1 MSFSETPPDGNFEV
15 TTRPASPVERD
26 PLQEIIEA
34 NRAYVEKFGE
44 FTVPADAISDVHS
57 QKVLLKPAA
66 LDRNFLDAIK
76 HSQDSED
83 PKLVG

>member
-1 MSFSETPPDGNFEV
+1 MVEQIAAGFMVFLVDGAEGV
-15 TTRPASPVERD
+15 GAVRRVLRD
-26 PLQEIIEA
+26 GIVV
-34 NRAYVEKFGE
+34 YVEKFGE
-44 FTVPADAISDVHS
+44 FTVLADAISDVHS